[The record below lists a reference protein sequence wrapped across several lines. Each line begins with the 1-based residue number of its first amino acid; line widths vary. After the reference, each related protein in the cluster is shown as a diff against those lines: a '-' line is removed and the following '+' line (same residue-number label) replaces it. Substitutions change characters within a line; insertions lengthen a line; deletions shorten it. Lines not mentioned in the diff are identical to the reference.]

1 VFIYGISRR
10 DRLSMI
16 SRKRACCAI
25 AMPQVEQVK
34 NAPLDSKPVSS
45 HRGQA
50 GVPRTQDGRVVI
62 GTIDIEDLA
71 ETAACPAERDG
82 LLVGPRNGDE

>member
-1 VFIYGISRR
+1 
-10 DRLSMI
+10 MI
-16 SRKRACCAI
+16 SRKRACCVI

-45 HRGQA
+45 HLGQA
-50 GVPRTQDGRVVI
+50 GVPSTQDGRVVI
-62 GTIDIEDLA
+62 GTNDINGLT
-71 ETAACPAERDG
+71 ETVACPAERDG